1 MSYSYVEVRD
11 AAVGTARIAL
21 AIPADD
27 LREAIEH
34 ADRALSIGP
43 TLDPTLWRDGAADE
57 LLKHLVVLR
66 AVRDFQRKLET
77 LRPADAESHEKAA
90 AV

>member
-11 AAVGTARIAL
+11 SAVGTARLAL

-43 TLDPTLWRDGAADE
+43 ILDPTLWRDGADE
-57 LLKHLVVLR
+57 LQKHLVVLR

-77 LRPADAESHEKAA
+77 LRPADAEHKAA
-90 AV
+90 A